1 MAFLQG
7 SSYELPIVVK
17 DCNGEAITDEMVK
30 KASFTIG
37 EVTKE
42 YDGKNGEVWFDI
54 ETQSWILPLT
64 EEETF
69 KFTKS
74 VDWQARFLFNSGKTD
89 GTIPKNEYVYDSINK
104 TYFGNGGEDA

>member
-7 SSYELPIVVK
+7 SSYELPIKVA
-17 DCNGEAITDEMVK
+17 DCSGNAINSEMVER
-30 KASFTIG
+30 ASFTIG
-37 EVTKE
+37 GITKE
-42 YDGKNGEVWFDI
+42 YGGDNGEVWFNEDS
-54 ETQSWILPLT
+54 QSWIVPLT

-74 VDWQARFLFNSGKTD
+74 VDWQARFLFKSGKTD

-104 TYFGNGGEDA
+104 TYFGKGGEDA